1 MLLGLKTW
9 YEKLVLGH
17 PKTVLALV
25 ALLTI
30 AAAAGLPRFKLDAS
44 ADSLTLETDD
54 SLDFYREISERYN
67 SGDFLVVTY
76 RYNQGD
82 LLSDESLATL
92 RRLQDELAM
101 VDGVSG
107 VQSILNVPLLYSPKL
122 SISDVA
128 DGIRTLSSPG
138 VDKELVRQEFL
149 TSPIY
154 KELIL
159 SPDGETTAMMLNLEL
174 DKKGLDLVRERDA
187 LRRERNSNGLSP
199 QDAQRLETVTAEYL
213 QHRTNQEDAARL
225 RVQEVRGI
233 LAHYDDRAELF
244 LGGLTMVTSDMIAF
258 IQSDLMV
265 FGAGILL
272 FIIITLLLIFR
283 QPRWVL
289 LPLITCVT
297 TAVMMLGLLS
307 WLDWRM
313 TVISANFVALLLII
327 TLAIT
332 IHLAVRYREYFAEH
346 PEWDRFQLASAT
358 VTFMA
363 KPCLYTGLTTM
374 VAFISLVVS
383 GIRPVIDFGWM
394 MTMGVTLALILS
406 FLILPASLMVLKK
419 RDGGQGDDN
428 SHAFTQVFS
437 RFAENHKG
445 IVLGVAII
453 AAIVSAVGITRLKVE
468 NRFID
473 YFDDSTEIYRGMLVI
488 DQRLGG
494 TINLDIVLNK
504 PQDTATEFAGEED
517 PFGADFGGPSADQA
531 GDDSGELQGEY
542 DSESVGEDVADPF
555 AAEDPF
561 ATDDPF
567 AGGGESQEADAYWF
581 TVAGLNQIEQL
592 HDFLEA
598 QPEIGKVQSLA
609 TLYKVAQDL
618 NDGGLNDFELAIAR
632 QSLPEE
638 INQVL
643 VHPYWSPEQ
652 HQARITMRVMET
664 DPDLRRDELIQR
676 IYAYAENEMGLA
688 PENVRQTGMLVLYNN
703 MLQSLFKSQILTLG
717 AVFAGILLMF
727 LVLFRS
733 LSLAVIALV
742 PNMLAACVVLG
753 GMGLANIP
761 LDMMTI
767 TIAAITVGIGVD
779 HAIHYLYRF
788 REEFAK
794 DGDYIATM
802 HRSHATIGRAMFYTA
817 ITIIAGF
824 SILALSKFV
833 PSIYF
838 GLLTALAMSAA
849 LLGSLTLLPLL
860 LVLAKPL
867 PKPAEVALPE
877 KKPVAEVEV
886 CTS

>member
-17 PKTVLALV
+17 PKIILALV
-25 ALLTI
+25 ALLTL

-54 SLDFYREISERYN
+54 SLDFFREISERYN

-76 RYNQGD
+76 RYKGGD
-82 LLSDESLATL
+82 LFSDESLATM

-101 VDGVSG
+101 VEGVAS
-107 VQSILNVPLLYSPKL
+107 VQSVLNVPLLYSPKL
-122 SISDVA
+122 SITEVA
-128 DGIRTLSSPG
+128 DGIRTLSSPE
-138 VDKELVRQEFL
+138 VDRELARQEFL
-149 TSPIY
+149 ESPIY
-154 KELIL
+154 KDLIM
-159 SPDGETTAMMLNLEL
+159 SADGETTAMMLNLTL
-174 DKKGLDLVRERDA
+174 DQKGLDLVRERDA
-187 LRRERNSNGLSP
+187 LRRQRNESGLDAA
-199 QDAQRLETVTAEYL
+199 QAQRLEAVSAEYL
-213 QHRTNQEDAARL
+213 QHRTAQEDAARD
-225 RVQEVRGI
+225 RVQEVREI
-233 LAHYDDRAELF
+233 LTQYEGSAELF
-244 LGGLTMVTSDMIAF
+244 LGGLTMITSDMIAF

-265 FGAGILL
+265 FGAGILI
-272 FIIITLLLIFR
+272 FIVVTLLLIFR
-283 QPRWVL
+283 QARWVL
-289 LPLITCVT
+289 LPLTTCVT
-297 TAVMMLGLLS
+297 TAVIMLGLLS
-307 WLDWRM
+307 WLDWRL

-358 VTFMA
+358 VAFMA

-394 MTMGVTLALILS
+394 MTMGVTVALVLS
-406 FLILPASLMVLKK
+406 FLIIPASLMLLRK
-419 RDGGQGDDN
+419 RDAGQGADN

-437 RFAENHKG
+437 RFAEHHKG
-445 IVLGVAII
+445 VVLGVAVV
-453 AAIVSAVGITRLKVE
+453 AAIISAVGISRLKVE

-473 YFDDSTEIYRGMLVI
+473 YFDDSTEIHQGMLVI

-494 TINLDIVLNK
+494 TINLDVVLNK
-504 PQDTATEFAGEED
+504 PEEAAPAFEGEED
-517 PFGADFGGPSADQA
+517 PFAAEFSSE
-531 GDDSGELQGEY
+531 DDAAEAEA
-542 DSESVGEDVADPF
+542 EAEADPF

-561 ATDDPF
+561 AADDPF
-567 AGGGESQEADAYWF
+567 AASGSESQDPDAYWF

-643 VHPYWSPEQ
+643 VNPYWSPQ
-652 HQARITMRVMET
+652 AQQARITMRVMET
-664 DPDLRRDELIQR
+664 DPNLRRDELIRR
-676 IYAYAENEMGLA
+676 IYAYAENEMGIA
-688 PENVRQTGMLVLYNN
+688 PENIRQTGMLVLYNN

-788 REEFAK
+788 RAEFAK

-860 LVLAKPL
+860 LVLIKPL
-867 PKPAEVALPE
+867 PKPAEGNGPG
-877 KKPVAEVEV
+877 KPAAAVEA
-886 CTS
+886 CAG

>member
-54 SLDFYREISERYN
+54 SLDFFREISERYN

-76 RYNQGD
+76 RFKDGD
-82 LLSDESLATL
+82 LFSDESLATM
-92 RRLQDELAM
+92 RRLQDELTM
-101 VDGVSG
+101 VQGVTT

-122 SISDVA
+122 PISEVS

-138 VDKELVRQEFL
+138 VDRDLVRTEFL
-149 TSPIY
+149 ESPIY

-174 DKKGLDLVRERDA
+174 DKEGLDLVRERDA
-187 LRRERNSNGLSP
+187 LRRLRNTEGLNP
-199 QDAQRLETVTAEYL
+199 EQATRLEEVAAEYL
-213 QHRTNQEDAARL
+213 KHRTAQEAQARE
-225 RVQEVRGI
+225 RVQEVREI
-233 LAHYDDRAELF
+233 LTHYDDQAELF
-244 LGGLTMVTSDMIAF
+244 LGGLTMITSDMIAF

-265 FGAGILL
+265 FGAGILI
-272 FIIITLLLIFR
+272 FIVVTLLLIFR
-283 QPRWVL
+283 QPRWVI

-297 TAVMMLGLLS
+297 TAVVMLGLLS

-332 IHLAVRYREYFAEH
+332 IHLAVRYREYFSEH

-358 VTFMA
+358 VAFMA

-394 MTMGVTLALILS
+394 MTIGVTLALVLS
-406 FLILPASLMVLKK
+406 FLIIPASLMLLKK
-419 RDGGQGDDN
+419 QDGALGKDN

-437 RFAENHKG
+437 RFAEHHKAV
-445 IVLGVAII
+445 VLGVAVL
-453 AAIVSAVGITRLKVE
+453 AAIISAVGISRLKVE

-473 YFDDSTEIYRGMLVI
+473 YFDDSTEIHQGMLVI

-504 PQDTATEFAGEED
+504 PEDSAPAFAGEED
-517 PFGADFGGPSADQA
+517 PFGSDFGGDELA
-531 GDDSGELQGEY
+531 GDESAGE
-542 DSESVGEDVADPF
+542 ESAAEEAGGDPF

-561 ATDDPF
+561 ASEDPFAADDPF
-567 AGGGESQEADAYWF
+567 ASEGEATAPDAYWF

-618 NDGGLNDFELAIAR
+618 NDGSLNDFELAIAR
-632 QSLPEE
+632 QTLPEE

-643 VHPYWSPEQ
+643 VNPYWSPQEQ
-652 HQARITMRVMET
+652 QARITMRVMET
-664 DPDLRRDELIQR
+664 DPNLRRDELIQR
-676 IYAYAENEMGLA
+676 IYTFAEQEMGLA

-794 DGDYIATM
+794 DGDYVATM

-860 LVLAKPL
+860 LVLFKPL
-867 PKPAEVALPE
+867 PKPAGDAAPGKPL
-877 KKPVAEVEV
+877 PVAEA
-886 CTS
+886 CAG

>member
-9 YEKLVLGH
+9 YEKLVLGN
-17 PKTVLALV
+17 PKTVLMLV
-25 ALLTI
+25 ALLTVI
-30 AAAAGLPRFKLDAS
+30 AAAGLPRFKLDAS

-54 SLDFYREISERYN
+54 SLDFFREISERYN

-76 RYNQGD
+76 RYKNGD
-82 LLSDESLATL
+82 LFSDESLATM

-101 VDGVSG
+101 VEGVSG

-122 SISDVA
+122 SITEVA

-138 VDKELVRQEFL
+138 VDRELARKEFL
-149 TSPIY
+149 ESPIY
-154 KELIL
+154 KDLIL
-159 SPDGETTAMMLNLEL
+159 SADGETTAMMLNLEL
-174 DKKGLDLVRERDA
+174 DKKGLDLVRERDS
-187 LRRERNSNGLSP
+187 LRRKRNEEGLSAEE
-199 QDAQRLETVTAEYL
+199 AQRLELVSAEYL
-213 QHRTNQEDAARL
+213 EHRTAGEDAARA
-225 RVQEVRGI
+225 RVKEVRGI
-233 LAHYDDRAELF
+233 LAQYDGNAELF
-244 LGGLTMVTSDMIAF
+244 LGGLTMITSDMIAF
-258 IQSDLMV
+258 IQSDLAV
-265 FGAGILL
+265 FGAGILA
-272 FIIITLLLIFR
+272 FIVVTLLLIFR
-283 QPRWVL
+283 QARWVF
-289 LPLITCVT
+289 LPLTTCVT

-307 WLDWRM
+307 WLDWRL

-327 TLAIT
+327 TLAVT

-358 VTFMA
+358 VSFMA

-374 VAFISLVVS
+374 VAFMSLVVS

-406 FLILPASLMVLKK
+406 FLIIPASLMVLKK
-419 RDGGQGDDN
+419 RDGGLGEDN

-437 RFAENHKG
+437 RFAENRKG
-445 IVLGVAII
+445 IVLGVSVL
-453 AAIVSAVGITRLKVE
+453 AAVISVVGVTRLKVE

-473 YFDDSTEIYRGMLVI
+473 YFDDSTEIYQGMLVI

-494 TINLDIVLNK
+494 TINLDVVLNK
-504 PQDTATEFAGEED
+504 PEQLAPAFEGEED
-517 PFGADFGGPSADQA
+517 PFGADFGDDEADEFA
-531 GDDSGELQGEY
+531 EAE
-542 DSESVGEDVADPF
+542 ADAF
-555 AAEDPF
+555 AEEDPF
-561 ATDDPF
+561 ASDDPF
-567 AGGGESQEADAYWF
+567 ATGGDTATSEDAYWF
-581 TVAGLNQIEQL
+581 TVAGLNQVEKL

-609 TLYKVAQDL
+609 TLYKVARDL
-618 NDGGLNDFELAIAR
+618 NDGGLNDFELAVAR

-664 DPDLRRDELIQR
+664 DPNLRRDELIQR
-676 IYAYAENEMGLA
+676 IYAFAENEMGI
-688 PENVRQTGMLVLYNN
+688 ETGDVRQTGMLVLYNN

-733 LSLAVIALV
+733 LPLAIIALV

-788 REEFAK
+788 REEFEK
-794 DGDYIATM
+794 DGDYVATM

-860 LVLAKPL
+860 LVLFKPL
-867 PKPAEVALPE
+867 PKPVAS
-877 KKPVAEVEV
+877 VEQGKETV
-886 CTS
+886 VVEDTETCVS

>member
-9 YEKLVLGH
+9 YEKLILGH
-17 PKTVLALV
+17 PKIVLALV

-30 AAAAGLPRFKLDAS
+30 TAAAGLPRLKLDAS

-54 SLDFYREISERYN
+54 SLDFFREISERYN

-76 RYNQGD
+76 RYKDGD
-82 LLSDESLATL
+82 LFSEESLATM

-101 VDGVSG
+101 VNGVTG

-122 SISDVA
+122 SITDVA

-138 VDKELVRQEFL
+138 TERDLVRREFL
-149 TSPIY
+149 ESPIY

-174 DKKGLDLVRERDA
+174 DREGLDLVRERDA
-187 LRRERNSNGLSP
+187 LRRLRNSDGLSAE
-199 QDAQRLETVTAEYL
+199 QTQRLETVTAEYL
-213 QHRTNQEDAARL
+213 QHRTAQEAAARE
-225 RVQEVRGI
+225 RVKEVRKI
-233 LAHYDDRAELF
+233 LAHYDGNAELF
-244 LGGLTMVTSDMIAF
+244 LGGLTMITSDMIAF
-258 IQSDLMV
+258 IQSDLVV
-265 FGAGILL
+265 FGAGILA
-272 FIIITLLLIFR
+272 FIVITLLLIFR

-297 TAVMMLGLLS
+297 TAVIMLGLLS

-358 VTFMA
+358 VAFMA
-363 KPCLYTGLTTM
+363 KPCMYTGLTTM

-394 MTMGVTLALILS
+394 MTIGVTLALVLS
-406 FLILPASLMVLKK
+406 FLILPASLMLLKK
-419 RDGGQGDDN
+419 RDGGLGEDN

-437 RFAENHKG
+437 RFTENHKG
-445 IVLGVAII
+445 IVLGVAAL
-453 AAIVSAVGITRLKVE
+453 AAVISVVGITRLKVE

-473 YFDDSTEIYRGMLVI
+473 YFDDSTEIYQGMLVI

-494 TINLDIVLNK
+494 TISLDVVLNR
-504 PQDTATEFAGEED
+504 PEQAVPELDAEDD
-517 PFGADFGGPSADQA
+517 PFGADFDGAEGASDEEFSAA
-531 GDDSGELQGEY
+531 ASGDEMAA
-542 DSESVGEDVADPF
+542 GEDLAEEDPF
-555 AAEDPF
+555 AA
-561 ATDDPF
+561 DDPF
-567 AGGGESQEADAYWF
+567 SSGASASEGPDPYWF

-609 TLYKVAQDL
+609 TLYKVAKDL
-618 NDGGLNDFELAIAR
+618 NDGGLNDFELAVAR

-643 VHPYWSPEQ
+643 VNPYWSPQ
-652 HQARITMRVMET
+652 DQQARITMRVMET
-664 DPDLRRDELIQR
+664 DPNLRRDELIQR
-676 IYAYAENEMGLA
+676 IYSYVENDMGIA
-688 PENVRQTGMLVLYNN
+688 SENVRQTGMLVLYNN

-733 LSLAVIALV
+733 LWLSVIALV

-794 DGDYIATM
+794 DGDYVATM

-860 LVLAKPL
+860 LVLIKPL
-867 PKPAEVALPE
+867 PKPVENAPAGKLVTEAEA
-877 KKPVAEVEV
+877 
-886 CTS
+886 CTG

>member
-17 PKTVLALV
+17 PKMVLALV

-30 AAAAGLPRFKLDAS
+30 AAAAGLPKFKLDAS

-54 SLDFYREISERYN
+54 SLDFFREISERYN

-76 RYNQGD
+76 RYKDGD
-82 LLSDESLATL
+82 LFSEESLATL

-101 VDGVSG
+101 VDGVTG

-122 SISDVA
+122 SITEVA
-128 DGIRTLSSPG
+128 EGIRTLSSPG
-138 VDKELVRQEFL
+138 VDKDLARKEFL
-149 TSPIY
+149 ESPIY

-174 DKKGLDLVRERDA
+174 DKEGLDLVRERDA
-187 LRRERNSNGLSP
+187 LRRQRNSDEGLN
-199 QDAQRLETVTAEYL
+199 AAEMQRLETVSTEYL
-213 QHRTNQEDAARL
+213 QHRTAQEAAARD
-225 RVQEVRGI
+225 RVKEVRGI
-233 LAHYDDRAELF
+233 LAHYDDNAELF
-244 LGGLTMVTSDMIAF
+244 LGGLTMITSDMIAF
-258 IQSDLMV
+258 IQSDLVV
-265 FGAGILL
+265 FGAGILA
-272 FIIITLLLIFR
+272 FIVITLLLIFR

-289 LPLITCVT
+289 LPLVTCVT

-307 WLDWRM
+307 WMDWRL

-358 VTFMA
+358 VAFMA

-374 VAFISLVVS
+374 VAFMSLVVS

-394 MTMGVTLALILS
+394 MTMGVTVALVLS
-406 FLILPASLMVLKK
+406 FLILPASLMLLKK
-419 RDGGQGDDN
+419 RDAGQGADN

-437 RFAENHKG
+437 RFAEHHKG
-445 IVLGVAII
+445 VVLGVAVV
-453 AAIVSAVGITRLKVE
+453 AALISAVGISQLKVE

-473 YFDDSTEIYRGMLVI
+473 YFDDSTEIYQGMLVI

-494 TINLDIVLNK
+494 TVSLDVVLSK
-504 PQDTATEFAGEED
+504 PEQTEVAYEGEED
-517 PFGADFGGPSADQA
+517 PFAADFGGDEV
-531 GDDSGELQGEY
+531 GDDE
-542 DSESVGEDVADPF
+542 SEMAEADPF

-561 ATDDPF
+561 ASDDPF
-567 AGGGESQEADAYWF
+567 ASGSETQAPDAYWF
-581 TVAGLNQIEQL
+581 TVAGLNQIEKL
-592 HDFLEA
+592 HDFLDA

-618 NDGGLNDFELAIAR
+618 NDGGLNDFELAVAR

-643 VHPYWSPEQ
+643 VNPYWSPQQQE
-652 HQARITMRVMET
+652 ARITMRVMET
-664 DPDLRRDELIQR
+664 DPDLSRDELIRR
-676 IYAYAENEMGLA
+676 IGSFAVDEMGIA
-688 PENVRQTGMLVLYNN
+688 PENIRQTGMLVLYNN

-733 LSLAVIALV
+733 LWLAVIALI

-788 REEFAK
+788 REEFEK
-794 DGDYIATM
+794 DGDYVATM

-860 LVLAKPL
+860 LVLIKPL
-867 PKPAEVALPE
+867 PKPTEANEPGKSEAM
-877 KKPVAEVEV
+877 VEA
-886 CTS
+886 CPN

>member
-54 SLDFYREISERYN
+54 SLDFFREISERYN

-76 RYNQGD
+76 RYKNGD
-82 LLSDESLATL
+82 LFSDESLATM

-101 VDGVSG
+101 VDGVTG

-122 SISDVA
+122 SITDVA

-138 VDKELVRQEFL
+138 TDKDLVRREFL
-149 TSPIY
+149 ESPIY

-174 DKKGLDLVRERDA
+174 DKEGLDLVRERDA
-187 LRRERNSNGLSP
+187 LRRLRNSEGL
-199 QDAQRLETVTAEYL
+199 DAAQSERLEMVTAEYL
-213 QHRTNQEDAARL
+213 AHRTAQETAARE
-225 RVQEVRGI
+225 RVQEVRDI
-233 LAHYDDRAELF
+233 LAHYEGNAELF
-244 LGGLTMVTSDMIAF
+244 LGGLTMITSDMIAF
-258 IQSDLMV
+258 IQSDLVV
-265 FGAGILL
+265 FGAGILA
-272 FIIITLLLIFR
+272 FIVITLLLIFR
-283 QPRWVL
+283 QSRWVF

-346 PEWDRFQLASAT
+346 PEWDRWQLASAT
-358 VTFMA
+358 VSFMA

-394 MTMGVTLALILS
+394 MTIGVTLALVLS
-406 FLILPASLMVLKK
+406 FLILPASLMLLRK
-419 RDGGQGDDN
+419 RDGGQGADN

-437 RFAENHKG
+437 RFTENHKG
-445 IVLGVAII
+445 IVLGVAAV
-453 AAIVSAVGITRLKVE
+453 AAVISVVGITRLKVE

-473 YFDDSTEIYRGMLVI
+473 YFDDSTEIYQGMLVI

-494 TINLDIVLNK
+494 TISLDVVLNK
-504 PQDTATEFAGEED
+504 PQQAAPEFEGEED
-517 PFGADFGGPSADQA
+517 PFAADFG
-531 GDDSGELQGEY
+531 
-542 DSESVGEDVADPF
+542 GEDVADTSSEEF
-555 AAEDPF
+555 TEAENGDDAGAADDFTEEDPF
-561 ATDDPF
+561 ASDDPF
-567 AGGGESQEADAYWF
+567 ASGASGTEAPEAYWF
-581 TVAGLNQIEQL
+581 TVAGLNQIEKL

-609 TLYKVAQDL
+609 TLYKVAKDL
-618 NDGGLNDFELAIAR
+618 NDGGLNDFELAVAR

-643 VHPYWSPEQ
+643 VNPYWSPQ
-652 HQARITMRVMET
+652 DQQARITMRVMET
-664 DPDLRRDELIQR
+664 DPNLRRDELIQR
-676 IYAYAENEMGLA
+676 IYGFVESDMGIA
-688 PENVRQTGMLVLYNN
+688 AENVRQTGMLVLYNN

-733 LSLAVIALV
+733 LSLAIIALI

-794 DGDYIATM
+794 DGDYVATM

-860 LVLAKPL
+860 LVLIKPL
-867 PKPAEVALPE
+867 GKE
-877 KKPVAEVEV
+877 KKAEELGKPLATET
-886 CTS
+886 CPDLSP

>member
-9 YEKLVLGH
+9 YEKLVLGN

-30 AAAAGLPRFKLDAS
+30 VAAAGLPRFKLDAS

-54 SLDFYREISERYN
+54 SLDFFREISERYN

-76 RYNQGD
+76 RYKDGD
-82 LLSDESLATL
+82 LFSDESLANL

-101 VDGVSG
+101 VDGVTG

-122 SISDVA
+122 SITDVA
-128 DGIRTLSSPG
+128 DGIRTLSSPE
-138 VDKELVRQEFL
+138 VDRDLARKEFL
-149 TSPIY
+149 ESPIY
-154 KELIL
+154 KDLIL
-159 SPDGETTAMMLNLEL
+159 SPNGETTALMLTLEL
-174 DKKGLDLVRERDA
+174 DKEGLDLVRERDS
-187 LRRERNSNGLSP
+187 LRRKRNEEGLS
-199 QDAQRLETVTAEYL
+199 AEEEQRLASVSATYL
-213 QHRTNQEDAARL
+213 KHRTEQEFASRE
-225 RVQEVRGI
+225 RVQEVREI
-233 LAHYDDRAELF
+233 LTQYEGNAELF
-244 LGGLTMVTSDMIAF
+244 LGGLSMITSDMIAF
-258 IQSDLMV
+258 IKSDLMV
-265 FGAGILL
+265 FGAGILA
-272 FIIITLLLIFR
+272 FIIITLLVIFR
-283 QPRWVL
+283 QARWVF
-289 LPLITCVT
+289 LPLATCVT
-297 TAVMMLGLLS
+297 TAVTMLGMLS
-307 WLDWRM
+307 WLDWRL

-358 VTFMA
+358 VAFMA

-394 MTMGVTLALILS
+394 MTMGVTLALVLS
-406 FLILPASLMVLKK
+406 FLIIPASLMLLKK
-419 RDGGQGDDN
+419 RDGGQGQDN

-437 RFAENHKG
+437 RFTENHRG
-445 IVLGVAII
+445 IVLGVAAI
-453 AAIVSAVGITRLKVE
+453 AAVISVVGITRLKVE

-473 YFDDSTEIYRGMLVI
+473 YFDSSTEIYQGMLVI

-504 PQDTATEFAGEED
+504 PQETAPVFDGEED
-517 PFGADFGGPSADQA
+517 PFGADFGGDEEAPADS
-531 GDDSGELQGEY
+531 DDAFAE
-542 DSESVGEDVADPF
+542 EDPFAMDDPF
-555 AAEDPF
+555 AA
-561 ATDDPF
+561 
-567 AGGGESQEADAYWF
+567 GGGEVQQESYWF

-592 HDFLEA
+592 HDFLEN

-609 TLYKVAQDL
+609 TLYKVARDL
-618 NDGGLNDFELAIAR
+618 NDGGLNDFELAVAR
-632 QSLPEE
+632 QSLPAE
-638 INQVL
+638 IQQVL
-643 VHPYWSPEQ
+643 VHPYLSLEH

-664 DPDLRRDELIQR
+664 DPNLRRDELIQR
-676 IYAYAENEMGLA
+676 IYDYAETEMGIA
-688 PENVRQTGMLVLYNN
+688 DGNVRQTGMLVLYNN

-733 LSLAVIALV
+733 LSLSIIALI

-753 GMGLANIP
+753 GMGLANVP

-794 DGDYIATM
+794 DGDYVATM

-860 LVLAKPL
+860 LVLFKPL
-867 PKPAEVALPE
+867 PKPAGVVEPG
-877 KKPVAEVEV
+877 KPVTAQAET
-886 CTS
+886 CAS

>member
-17 PKTVLALV
+17 PKTVLLLV
-25 ALLTI
+25 ALLTV

-54 SLDFYREISERYN
+54 SLDFFREISERYN

-76 RYNQGD
+76 RYKNGD
-82 LLSDESLATL
+82 LFSDESLATM

-101 VDGVSG
+101 VNGVSG

-122 SISDVA
+122 SINEVA

-138 VDKELVRQEFL
+138 VDRDLARKEFL
-149 TSPIY
+149 ESPIY
-154 KELIL
+154 KDLIL
-159 SPDGETTAMMLNLEL
+159 SPNGETTAMMLNLEL
-174 DKKGLDLVRERDA
+174 DKKGLDLVRERDG
-187 LRRERNSNGLSP
+187 LRRKRNEEGLT
-199 QDAQRLETVTAEYL
+199 AEETQRLEAVSAEYL
-213 QHRTNQEDAARL
+213 EHRTAGEEAARA
-225 RVQEVRGI
+225 RVTEVREI
-233 LAHYDDRAELF
+233 LAHYDGSAELF
-244 LGGLTMVTSDMIAF
+244 LGGLTMITSDMIAF
-258 IQSDLMV
+258 IQSDLAV
-265 FGAGILL
+265 FGAGILA
-272 FIIITLLLIFR
+272 FIVVTLLLIFR
-283 QPRWVL
+283 QARWVF
-289 LPLITCVT
+289 LPLTTCVT

-307 WLDWRM
+307 WLDWRL

-327 TLAIT
+327 TLAVT

-358 VTFMA
+358 VSFMA

-374 VAFISLVVS
+374 VAFMSLVVS

-394 MTMGVTLALILS
+394 MTMGVTLALVLS
-406 FLILPASLMVLKK
+406 FLIIPASLMVLRK
-419 RDGGQGDDN
+419 RDGGLGEDN

-437 RFAENHKG
+437 RFAENRKG
-445 IVLGVAII
+445 VVLGVSVL
-453 AAIVSAVGITRLKVE
+453 AAVISVVGITRLKVE

-473 YFDDSTEIYRGMLVI
+473 YFDDSTEIYQGMLVI

-494 TINLDIVLNK
+494 TINLDVVLNK
-504 PQDTATEFAGEED
+504 PEQSAPAFEGEED
-517 PFGADFGGPSADQA
+517 PFGADFGGDEADDEA
-531 GDDSGELQGEY
+531 AEADAYAE
-542 DSESVGEDVADPF
+542 EDPFASDDPF
-555 AAEDPF
+555 AA
-561 ATDDPF
+561 
-567 AGGGESQEADAYWF
+567 GGGASESEDAYWF
-581 TVAGLNQIEQL
+581 TVAGLNQVEKL

-609 TLYKVAQDL
+609 TLYKVARDL
-618 NDGGLNDFELAIAR
+618 NDGGLNDFELAVAR

-652 HQARITMRVMET
+652 QQARITMRVMET
-664 DPDLRRDELIQR
+664 DPNLRRDELIQR
-676 IYAYAENEMGLA
+676 IYAFAETEMGMA
-688 PENVRQTGMLVLYNN
+688 AEDVRQTGMLVLYNN

-717 AVFAGILLMF
+717 AVFAGILVMF

-733 LSLAVIALV
+733 LSLAIIALV

-788 REEFAK
+788 REEFEK
-794 DGDYIATM
+794 DGDYLATM

-838 GLLTALAMSAA
+838 GLLTALAMTAA

-860 LVLAKPL
+860 LVLFKPL
-867 PKPAEVALPE
+867 PKPVASVQQGREPV
-877 KKPVAEVEV
+877 VAEDTETCV
-886 CTS
+886 S

>member
-9 YEKLVLGH
+9 YEKLVLGN

-25 ALLTI
+25 ALLTV

-44 ADSLTLETDD
+44 ADSLTLEADD
-54 SLDFYREISERYN
+54 SLDFFREISERYN

-76 RYNQGD
+76 RYKNGD
-82 LLSDESLATL
+82 LFSDESLATM

-107 VQSILNVPLLYSPKL
+107 VQSVLNVPLLYSPKQ
-122 SISDVA
+122 SISEVA
-128 DGIRTLSSPG
+128 DGVRTLSSPG
-138 VDKELVRQEFL
+138 VERDLVRREFL
-149 TSPIY
+149 ESPIY
-154 KELIL
+154 KDLIL

-174 DKKGLDLVRERDA
+174 DKEGLDLVRERDA
-187 LRRERNSNGLSP
+187 LRRLRNSEGL
-199 QDAQRLETVTAEYL
+199 DAAQTQRLEAVTAEYL
-213 QHRTNQEDAARL
+213 QHRTAEETKARE
-225 RVQEVRGI
+225 RVKEVREI
-233 LAHYDDRAELF
+233 LSHYDGNAELF
-244 LGGLTMVTSDMIAF
+244 LGGLTMITSDMIAF
-258 IQSDLMV
+258 IQSDLAV
-265 FGAGILL
+265 FGAGILA
-272 FIIITLLLIFR
+272 FIVVTLLLIFR

-289 LPLITCVT
+289 LPLVTCVT

-358 VTFMA
+358 VAFMA

-394 MTMGVTLALILS
+394 MTIGVTLALVLS
-406 FLILPASLMVLKK
+406 FLILPASLMLLKK
-419 RDGGQGDDN
+419 RDGGQGEDN

-437 RFAENHKG
+437 RFTENHKG
-445 IVLGVAII
+445 IVLGVAAV
-453 AAIVSAVGITRLKVE
+453 AAVISVVGITRLKVE

-473 YFDDSTEIYRGMLVI
+473 YFDDSTEIHQGMLVI

-494 TINLDIVLNK
+494 TISLDVVLNK
-504 PQDTATEFAGEED
+504 PQQAAPEFEGEDD
-517 PFGADFGGPSADQA
+517 PFGADFGADEEMDSSAEEFA
-531 GDDSGELQGEY
+531 GAEIGDEMTSGEDYAE
-542 DSESVGEDVADPF
+542 EDPF
-555 AAEDPF
+555 AADDPF
-561 ATDDPF
+561 ATG
-567 AGGGESQEADAYWF
+567 ASASEAPEAYWF
-581 TVAGLNQIEQL
+581 TVAGLNQIEKF

-609 TLYKVAQDL
+609 TLYKVAKDL
-618 NDGGLNDFELAIAR
+618 NDGGLNDFELAVAR

-643 VHPYWSPEQ
+643 VHPYWSPKDQ
-652 HQARITMRVMET
+652 QARISMRVMET
-664 DPDLRRDELIQR
+664 DPNLRREELIQR
-676 IYAYAENEMGLA
+676 IYNFAENELGMA

-733 LSLAVIALV
+733 LWLSIIALI

-753 GMGLANIP
+753 GMGLANVP

-788 REEFAK
+788 REEFEK
-794 DGDYIATM
+794 DGDYVATM

-860 LVLAKPL
+860 LVLIKPL
-867 PKPAEVALPE
+867 PKPVE
-877 KKPVAEVEV
+877 KARVEKLVPEVEA

>member
-25 ALLTI
+25 ALLTL
-30 AAAAGLPRFKLDAS
+30 AAAAGLPKFKLDAS

-54 SLDFYREISERYN
+54 SLDFFREVSERYN

-76 RYNQGD
+76 RYKDGD
-82 LLSDESLATL
+82 LFSDESLATM
-92 RRLQDELAM
+92 RRLQDELSL
-101 VDGVSG
+101 VDGVTG

-122 SISDVA
+122 SITEVA

-138 VDKELVRQEFL
+138 VDKDLARQEFL
-149 TSPIY
+149 ESPIY

-174 DKKGLDLVRERDA
+174 DKKGLDLVRERDG
-187 LRRERNSNGLSP
+187 LRRQRNNEGLNTEE
-199 QDAQRLETVTAEYL
+199 AQRLEAVSAEYL
-213 QHRTNQEDAARL
+213 KHRTAQEAAARD
-225 RVQEVRGI
+225 RVDEVRGI
-233 LAHYDDRAELF
+233 LTHYNDNAELF
-244 LGGLTMVTSDMIAF
+244 LGGLTMITSDMIAF

-265 FGAGILL
+265 FGAGILA
-272 FIIITLLLIFR
+272 FIVITLLLIFR

-289 LPLITCVT
+289 LPLVTCVT

-307 WLDWRM
+307 WMDWRL

-346 PEWDRFQLASAT
+346 PEWSRFQLASAT
-358 VTFMA
+358 VSFMA

-394 MTMGVTLALILS
+394 MTMGVTVALVLS
-406 FLILPASLMVLKK
+406 FLILPASLMLLKK
-419 RDGGQGDDN
+419 RDAGQGADN

-437 RFAENHKG
+437 RFAEHHKG
-445 IVLGVAII
+445 VVLGVAVV
-453 AAIVSAVGITRLKVE
+453 AALISAVGISQLKVE

-473 YFDDSTEIYRGMLVI
+473 YFDDSTEIYQGMLVI

-494 TINLDIVLNK
+494 TINLDVVLSK
-504 PQDTATEFAGEED
+504 PEQTEAVFEGEED
-517 PFGADFGGPSADQA
+517 PFAADFGGDEFGS
-531 GDDSGELQGEY
+531 
-542 DSESVGEDVADPF
+542 SESAEGEDADSFAESDPF

-561 ATDDPF
+561 AADDPF
-567 AGGGESQEADAYWF
+567 ASGSDSQAPDAYWF
-581 TVAGLNQIEQL
+581 TVAGLNQIERL

-618 NDGGLNDFELAIAR
+618 NDGGLNDFELAVAR

-643 VHPYWSPEQ
+643 VNPYWSPQQQEV
-652 HQARITMRVMET
+652 RITMRVMET
-664 DPDLRRDELIQR
+664 DPDLSRDELIRR
-676 IYAYAENEMGLA
+676 IYTFAETDMGIA
-688 PENVRQTGMLVLYNN
+688 PENIRQTGMLVLYNN

-794 DGDYIATM
+794 DGDYVATM

-860 LVLAKPL
+860 LVLIKPL
-867 PKPAEVALPE
+867 AKEGDEPGKSSAAETCPG
-877 KKPVAEVEV
+877 
-886 CTS
+886 

>member
-9 YEKLVLGH
+9 YEKLILGH
-17 PKTVLALV
+17 PKIVLALV

-30 AAAAGLPRFKLDAS
+30 TAAAGLPRLKLDAS

-54 SLDFYREISERYN
+54 SLDFFREISERYN

-76 RYNQGD
+76 RYKDGD
-82 LLSDESLATL
+82 LFSEESLATM

-101 VDGVSG
+101 VNGVTG

-122 SISDVA
+122 SITDVA

-138 VDKELVRQEFL
+138 TEKDLVRREFL
-149 TSPIY
+149 ESPIY

-174 DKKGLDLVRERDA
+174 DREGLDLVRERDA
-187 LRRERNSNGLSP
+187 LRRLRNSDGLSAE
-199 QDAQRLETVTAEYL
+199 QTQRLETVTAEYL
-213 QHRTNQEDAARL
+213 QHRTAQEAAARE
-225 RVQEVRGI
+225 RVKEVRKI
-233 LAHYDDRAELF
+233 LAHYDGNAELF
-244 LGGLTMVTSDMIAF
+244 LGGLTMITSDMIAF
-258 IQSDLMV
+258 IQSDLVV
-265 FGAGILL
+265 FGAGILA
-272 FIIITLLLIFR
+272 FIVITLLLIFR

-297 TAVMMLGLLS
+297 TAVIMLGLLS

-358 VTFMA
+358 VAFMA
-363 KPCLYTGLTTM
+363 KPCMYTGLTTM

-394 MTMGVTLALILS
+394 MTIGVTLALVLS
-406 FLILPASLMVLKK
+406 FLILPASLMLLKK
-419 RDGGQGDDN
+419 RDGGLGEDN

-437 RFAENHKG
+437 RFTENHKG
-445 IVLGVAII
+445 IVLGVAAL
-453 AAIVSAVGITRLKVE
+453 AAVISVVGITRLKVE

-473 YFDDSTEIYRGMLVI
+473 YFDDSTEIYQGMLVI

-494 TINLDIVLNK
+494 TISLDVVLNR
-504 PQDTATEFAGEED
+504 PEQAVPELDAEDD
-517 PFGADFGGPSADQA
+517 PFGADFDGAEGASDEEFSAA
-531 GDDSGELQGEY
+531 ASGDEMAA
-542 DSESVGEDVADPF
+542 GEDLAEEDPF
-555 AAEDPF
+555 AA
-561 ATDDPF
+561 DDPF
-567 AGGGESQEADAYWF
+567 SSGASASEGPDPYWF

-609 TLYKVAQDL
+609 TLYKVAKDL
-618 NDGGLNDFELAIAR
+618 NDGGLNDFELAVAR

-643 VHPYWSPEQ
+643 VNPYWSPQ
-652 HQARITMRVMET
+652 DQQARITMRVMET
-664 DPDLRRDELIQR
+664 DPNLRRDELIQR
-676 IYAYAENEMGLA
+676 IYSYVENDMGIA
-688 PENVRQTGMLVLYNN
+688 SENVRQTGMLVLYNN

-733 LSLAVIALV
+733 LWLSVIALV

-794 DGDYIATM
+794 DGDYVATM

-860 LVLAKPL
+860 LVLIKPL
-867 PKPAEVALPE
+867 PKPVENAPAGKLVTEAEA
-877 KKPVAEVEV
+877 
-886 CTS
+886 CTG

>member
-25 ALLTI
+25 ALFTI

-54 SLDFYREISERYN
+54 SLDFFREISERYN

-76 RYNQGD
+76 RYKEGG
-82 LLSDESLATL
+82 LFSDESLATM
-92 RRLQDELAM
+92 RRLQGELAM
-101 VDGVSG
+101 VQGVSG
-107 VQSILNVPLLYSPKL
+107 VQSVLNVPLLYSPKQ

-138 VDKELVRQEFL
+138 VDRELARKEFL
-149 TSPIY
+149 ESPIY
-154 KELIL
+154 KDLIL
-159 SPDGETTAMMLNLEL
+159 SPDGETTAMMLNLDL

-187 LRRERNSNGLSP
+187 LRRQRNSEGLSEAE
-199 QDAQRLETVTAEYL
+199 AQRLEVVSAEYL
-213 QHRTNQEDAARL
+213 QHRTAQEAAARD
-225 RVQEVRGI
+225 RVKEVRAI
-233 LAHYDDRAELF
+233 LAQYDDNAELF
-244 LGGLTMVTSDMIAF
+244 LGGLTMITSDMIAF
-258 IQSDLMV
+258 IESDLVV
-265 FGAGILL
+265 FGTGILA
-272 FIIITLLLIFR
+272 FIVITLLLIFR

-289 LPLITCVT
+289 LPLVTCVT

-307 WLDWRM
+307 WLDWRL

-332 IHLAVRYREYFAEH
+332 IHLAVRYREYFAEY

-358 VTFMA
+358 VAFMA

-394 MTMGVTLALILS
+394 MSIGVTMALVLS
-406 FLILPASLMVLKK
+406 FLILPASLMLLKK
-419 RDGGQGDDN
+419 RDAGQGRDN

-437 RFAENHKG
+437 RFADNHKAV
-445 IVLGVAII
+445 VLGVAVI
-453 AAIVSAVGITRLKVE
+453 AAVISAVGISRLKVE

-473 YFDDSTEIYRGMLVI
+473 YFDDSTEIHQGMLVI

-494 TINLDIVLNK
+494 TINLDVVLNK
-504 PQDTATEFAGEED
+504 PEQSAPAFEGESDGEED
-517 PFGADFGGPSADQA
+517 PFAADFGGDEVA
-531 GDDSGELQGEY
+531 
-542 DSESVGEDVADPF
+542 EDEADPF

-561 ATDDPF
+561 AADDPF
-567 AGGGESQEADAYWF
+567 ASSSESQAPDAYWF

-618 NDGGLNDFELAIAR
+618 NDGGLNDFELAVAR

-652 HQARITMRVMET
+652 QQARITMRVIES
-664 DPDLRRDELIQR
+664 DPDLSRDELIRR
-676 IYAYAENEMGLA
+676 IYAFAENDMGIA
-688 PENVRQTGMLVLYNN
+688 AEDIRQTGMLVLYNN

-733 LSLAVIALV
+733 LWLAVIALV

-794 DGDYIATM
+794 DGDYVATM

-860 LVLAKPL
+860 LVLIKPL
-867 PKPAEVALPE
+867 PKPEGESQPG
-877 KKPVAEVEV
+877 KPATVAEA
-886 CTS
+886 CTG

>member
-25 ALLTI
+25 ALLTL
-30 AAAAGLPRFKLDAS
+30 AAAAGLPKFKLDAS

-54 SLDFYREISERYN
+54 SLDFFREISERYN

-76 RYNQGD
+76 RYNDGD
-82 LLSDESLATL
+82 LFSDASLATM

-101 VDGVSG
+101 VDGVTG

-122 SISDVA
+122 SISEVA

-138 VDKELVRQEFL
+138 VDRDLARQEFL
-149 TSPIY
+149 ESPIY

-159 SPDGETTAMMLNLEL
+159 SPDGETTAMMLNLKL
-174 DKKGLDLVRERDA
+174 DKEGLDLVRERDG
-187 LRRERNSNGLSP
+187 LRRLRNEQGL
-199 QDAQRLETVTAEYL
+199 DAEQARRLEVVSADYL
-213 QHRTNQEDAARL
+213 KHRTAQETAARD
-225 RVQEVRGI
+225 RVDEVRRI
-233 LAHYDDRAELF
+233 LTQYDDNAELF
-244 LGGLTMVTSDMIAF
+244 LGGLTMITSDMIAF

-265 FGAGILL
+265 FGAGILI
-272 FIIITLLLIFR
+272 FIVVTLLLIFR

-358 VTFMA
+358 VAFMA

-374 VAFISLVVS
+374 VAFMSLVVS

-394 MTMGVTLALILS
+394 MTMGVIVALVLS
-406 FLILPASLMVLKK
+406 FLIIPASLMLLKK
-419 RDGGQGDDN
+419 RDAGQGADT

-437 RFAENHKG
+437 RFAEHHKG
-445 IVLGVAII
+445 IVLGVAVLATII
-453 AAIVSAVGITRLKVE
+453 SAVGISRLKVE

-473 YFDDSTEIYRGMLVI
+473 YFEDSTEIHQGMLVI

-494 TINLDIVLNK
+494 TISLDVVLNK
-504 PQDTATEFAGEED
+504 PAETAPAFDGEED
-517 PFGADFGGPSADQA
+517 PFGAEFDSEFGGDEGASAD
-531 GDDSGELQGEY
+531 DDKAA
-542 DSESVGEDVADPF
+542 EDADPF

-561 ATDDPF
+561 ASDDPF
-567 AGGGESQEADAYWF
+567 AAASGESQAPDAYWF

-609 TLYKVAQDL
+609 TLYKVARDL

-632 QSLPEE
+632 QSLPDE

-643 VHPYWSPEQ
+643 VHPYWLPEE

-664 DPDLRRDELIQR
+664 DPNLRRDELIQR
-676 IYAYAENEMGLA
+676 IYAFAENDMGIA
-688 PENVRQTGMLVLYNN
+688 SENIRQTGMLVLYNN

-733 LSLAVIALV
+733 LWLAVIALV

-860 LVLAKPL
+860 LVMIKPL
-867 PKPAEVALPE
+867 PKPAEGDTPG
-877 KKPVAEVEV
+877 KPLTAET
-886 CTS
+886 CPG

>member
-17 PKTVLALV
+17 PKMVLALV
-25 ALLTI
+25 ALLTL

-44 ADSLTLETDD
+44 ADSLTLEADD
-54 SLDFYREISERYN
+54 SLDFFREVSERYN

-76 RYNQGD
+76 RYKDGD
-82 LLSDESLATL
+82 LFSDDSLATL

-101 VDGVSG
+101 VDGVAG

-138 VDKELVRQEFL
+138 VDKDLARKEFL
-149 TSPIY
+149 ESPIY

-159 SPDGETTAMMLNLEL
+159 SPDGETSAMMLNLEL
-174 DKKGLDLVRERDA
+174 DKEGLDLVRERDA
-187 LRRERNSNGLSP
+187 LRRQRNEGELSE
-199 QDAQRLETVTAEYL
+199 AESQRLEVVSEEYL
-213 QHRTNQEDAARL
+213 QHRTAQEAAARE
-225 RVQEVRGI
+225 RVQEVRAI
-233 LAHYDDRAELF
+233 LSQYDDNAELF
-244 LGGLTMVTSDMIAF
+244 LGGLTMITSDMISF
-258 IQSDLMV
+258 IESDLVV
-265 FGAGILL
+265 FGAGILA
-272 FIIITLLLIFR
+272 FIVITLLIIFR

-297 TAVMMLGLLS
+297 TAVMMLGFLS
-307 WLDWRM
+307 WLDWRL

-332 IHLAVRYREYFAEH
+332 IHLAVRYREYFSEY

-358 VTFMA
+358 VAFMA

-394 MTMGVTLALILS
+394 MTIGVTMALVLS
-406 FLILPASLMVLKK
+406 FLIIPASLMLLKK
-419 RDGGQGDDN
+419 RDAGQGRDK

-437 RFAENHKG
+437 RFAENHKAL
-445 IVLGVAII
+445 VLGVAVL
-453 AAIVSAVGITRLKVE
+453 AAVISAVGISRLKVE

-473 YFDDSTEIYRGMLVI
+473 YFDDSTEIHQGMLVI

-494 TINLDIVLNK
+494 TINLDVVLSK
-504 PQDTATEFAGEED
+504 PEQAEPAFEGEED
-517 PFGADFGGPSADQA
+517 PFAADFGSDETGMD
-531 GDDSGELQGEY
+531 ET
-542 DSESVGEDVADPF
+542 DPF

-561 ATDDPF
+561 ASDDPF
-567 AGGGESQEADAYWF
+567 ASGGDSEAPDAYWF

-592 HDFLEA
+592 HDFLDA

-618 NDGGLNDFELAIAR
+618 NGGGLNDFELAVAR

-643 VHPYWSPEQ
+643 VNPYWSPGQQE
-652 HQARITMRVMET
+652 ARITMRVMET
-664 DPDLRRDELIQR
+664 DPDLSRDELIQR
-676 IYAYAENEMGLA
+676 IYAYAENEMGIA
-688 PENVRQTGMLVLYNN
+688 PDNIRQTGMLVLYNN

-733 LSLAVIALV
+733 LWLAVIALV

-794 DGDYIATM
+794 DGDYVATM

-838 GLLTALAMSAA
+838 GLLTALAMTAA

-860 LVLAKPL
+860 LVLIKPL
-867 PKPAEVALPE
+867 PKPAENVPPGKSIPA
-877 KKPVAEVEV
+877 AEA

>member
-30 AAAAGLPRFKLDAS
+30 AAAAGLPNFKLDAS

-54 SLDFYREISERYN
+54 SLDFFREISERYN

-76 RYNQGD
+76 RYKQGD
-82 LLSDESLATL
+82 LFSDDSLATM

-101 VDGVSG
+101 VDGVTG

-122 SISDVA
+122 SITEVA
-128 DGIRTLSSPG
+128 GGIRTLSSPG
-138 VDKELVRQEFL
+138 VDKSLARQEFL
-149 TSPIY
+149 ESPIY

-159 SPDGETTAMMLNLEL
+159 SPDGETTALMLNLAL
-174 DKKGLDLVRERDA
+174 DKEGLDLVRERDA
-187 LRRERNSNGLSP
+187 LRRLRNEQGLNTEQAS
-199 QDAQRLETVTAEYL
+199 RLQAVSAEYL
-213 QHRTNQEDAARL
+213 KHRTAQETAARE
-225 RVQEVRGI
+225 RVDEVRQI
-233 LAHYDDRAELF
+233 LTHYEENAELF
-244 LGGLTMVTSDMIAF
+244 LGGLTMITSDMIAF

-265 FGAGILL
+265 FGAGILI
-272 FIIITLLLIFR
+272 FIVVTLLLIFR

-332 IHLAVRYREYFAEH
+332 IHLAVRYREYFSQH
-346 PEWDRFQLASAT
+346 PQWDRLQLASAT
-358 VTFMA
+358 VAFMA

-394 MTMGVTLALILS
+394 MTIGVTMALVLS
-406 FLILPASLMVLKK
+406 FLIIPASLMLLKK
-419 RDGGQGDDN
+419 RDSGQGADN

-437 RFAENHKG
+437 RFAENHRG
-445 IVLGVAII
+445 IVLGVAVL
-453 AAIVSAVGITRLKVE
+453 AAIISAVGISRLKVE

-473 YFDDSTEIYRGMLVI
+473 YFDDSTEIHQGMLVI

-494 TINLDIVLNK
+494 TINLDVILNK
-504 PQDTATEFAGEED
+504 PEETAPAFDGEED
-517 PFGADFGGPSADQA
+517 PFGTDFGGD
-531 GDDSGELQGEY
+531 ET
-542 DSESVGEDVADPF
+542 VGEVAGEEADPF

-561 ATDDPF
+561 AADDPF
-567 AGGGESQEADAYWF
+567 APGDGASQAPDAYWF

-618 NDGGLNDFELAIAR
+618 NDGGLNDFELAVAR
-632 QSLPEE
+632 QSLPDE

-643 VHPYWSPEQ
+643 VNPYWSPQEQ
-652 HQARITMRVMET
+652 QARITMRVMET
-664 DPDLRRDELIQR
+664 DPNLRRDELIQR
-676 IYAYAENEMGLA
+676 IYTYAQDEMGIA
-688 PENVRQTGMLVLYNN
+688 PENIRQTGMLVLYNN

-733 LSLAVIALV
+733 LSIAIIALV

-788 REEFAK
+788 REEFAR

-860 LVLAKPL
+860 LVLFKPL
-867 PKPAEVALPE
+867 KNPTEGSEPGKPLTAETCPG
-877 KKPVAEVEV
+877 
-886 CTS
+886 

>member
-9 YEKLVLGH
+9 YEKLVLGN

-54 SLDFYREISERYN
+54 SLDFFREISERYN

-82 LLSDESLATL
+82 LFSDDSLATL
-92 RRLQDELAM
+92 RRLQDELSM
-101 VDGVSG
+101 VEGVAG

-122 SISDVA
+122 SITDVA

-138 VDKELVRQEFL
+138 VDRDLAKKEFL
-149 TSPIY
+149 ESPIY
-154 KELIL
+154 KDLIL
-159 SPDGETTAMMLNLEL
+159 SPDGETTAMMLNLQL
-174 DKKGLDLVRERDA
+174 DQKGLDLVRERDA
-187 LRRERNSNGLSP
+187 LRRQRNEQGLS
-199 QDAQRLETVTAEYL
+199 AEESRRLEAVSAEYL
-213 QHRTNQEDAARL
+213 QHRTAQEEAARE
-225 RVQEVRGI
+225 RVKEVRGI
-233 LAHYDDRAELF
+233 LSQYDDSAELF
-244 LGGLTMVTSDMIAF
+244 LGGLTMITSDMIAF
-258 IQSDLMV
+258 IQSDLAV
-265 FGAGILL
+265 FGAGILA
-272 FIIITLLLIFR
+272 FIVVTLLLIFR

-289 LPLITCVT
+289 LPLTTCVA

-307 WLDWRM
+307 WLDWRL

-346 PEWDRFQLASAT
+346 PEWNRFQLASAT
-358 VTFMA
+358 VSFMA

-394 MTMGVTLALILS
+394 MTMGVVLALVLS
-406 FLILPASLMVLKK
+406 FLIIPASLMLLKK
-419 RDGGQGDDN
+419 RDAGQGEDN

-437 RFAENHKG
+437 RFAENHKWV
-445 IVLGVAII
+445 VLGVAAL
-453 AAIVSAVGITRLKVE
+453 AAGVSAVGITQLKVE

-473 YFDDSTEIYRGMLVI
+473 YFDDSTEIYQGMLVI

-494 TINLDIVLNK
+494 TINLDVVLDK
-504 PQDTATEFAGEED
+504 PQETAVAFEGEED
-517 PFGADFGGPSADQA
+517 PFGGDF
-531 GDDSGELQGEY
+531 GDDSGGE
-542 DSESVGEDVADPF
+542 EADPF

-561 ATDDPF
+561 AADDPF
-567 AGGGESQEADAYWF
+567 ASGGGAGQSVDPYWF

-592 HDFLEA
+592 HDFLES

-609 TLYKVAQDL
+609 TLYKVAKDL
-618 NDGGLNDFELAIAR
+618 NNGGLNDFELAVAR
-632 QSLPEE
+632 QSLPQE

-643 VHPYWSPEQ
+643 VNPYWSAGDQ
-652 HQARITMRVMET
+652 QVRITMRVKET
-664 DPDLRRDELIQR
+664 DPNLRRDELIQR
-676 IYAYAENEMGLA
+676 IYHYVENDMGIA
-688 PENVRQTGMLVLYNN
+688 PDNVRQTGMLVLYNN

-733 LSLAVIALV
+733 LWLAVIALV

-794 DGDYIATM
+794 DGNYVATM

-838 GLLTALAMSAA
+838 GLLTALAMTAA

-860 LVLAKPL
+860 LVLIKPL
-867 PKPAEVALPE
+867 PKPKVVAQPGKPAMNREV
-877 KKPVAEVEV
+877 V
-886 CTS
+886 TS